1 MLYPIACRSASGT
14 TFEDVDGNQYLDI
27 SMGFGVHLFGHMPD
41 FVAAALQESLTRG
54 IRLGPQS
61 DRAGEVAERIA
72 RLSGQDRVAFLN
84 SGTEAVMVALRLAR
98 TVTGRDQVVIFR
110 GAYHGHSIGRA

>member
-1 MLYPIACRSASGT
+1 
-14 TFEDVDGNQYLDI
+14 
-27 SMGFGVHLFGHMPD
+27 MGFGVHLFAHMPD
-41 FVAAALQESLTRG
+41 FVAAALPESLARG

-84 SGTEAVMVALRLAR
+84 YGTAAVMVALRMGP
-98 TVTGRDQVVIFR
+98 TVPGRGQDVIFR
-110 GAYHGHSIGRA
+110 GAYHGHFAGVLAVAADPAHTSAGGTHIVPGI